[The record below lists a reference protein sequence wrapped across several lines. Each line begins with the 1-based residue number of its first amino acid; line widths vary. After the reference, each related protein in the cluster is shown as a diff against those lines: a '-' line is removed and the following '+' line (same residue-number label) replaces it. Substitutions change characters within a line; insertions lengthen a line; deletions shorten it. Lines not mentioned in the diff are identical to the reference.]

1 MNTAFI
7 VAGVLVTAS
16 FAAIGLARGWRREVW
31 SLAAL
36 VVAWVLA
43 LTTADFL
50 VRAVNGAGR
59 AIGFALAGGLG
70 ASSPAAIWP
79 RVAQRP
85 LIDPERPELLIA
97 AIFALALVVSFGVPG
112 PAGRASGAFA
122 DRFLGL
128 AVGCL
133 DGYLIACALL
143 KYGAPATL
151 GPEAA
156 FAADHF
162 ARFALFA
169 LAGAALIL
177 LGFGWWELRA
187 RRLARPTQRGK
198 PPTRAPR
205 RASRRKP
212 PRSRPAS

>member
-31 SLAAL
+31 S
-36 VVAWVLA
+36 
-43 LTTADFL
+43 
-50 VRAVNGAGR
+50 R
-59 AIGFALAGGLG
+59 
-70 ASSPAAIWP
+70 
-79 RVAQRP
+79 
-85 LIDPERPELLIA
+85 
-97 AIFALALVVSFGVPG
+97 
-112 PAGRASGAFA
+112 
-122 DRFLGL
+122 
-128 AVGCL
+128 
-133 DGYLIACALL
+133 
-143 KYGAPATL
+143 
-151 GPEAA
+151 
-156 FAADHF
+156 
-162 ARFALFA
+162 
-169 LAGAALIL
+169 AALIL